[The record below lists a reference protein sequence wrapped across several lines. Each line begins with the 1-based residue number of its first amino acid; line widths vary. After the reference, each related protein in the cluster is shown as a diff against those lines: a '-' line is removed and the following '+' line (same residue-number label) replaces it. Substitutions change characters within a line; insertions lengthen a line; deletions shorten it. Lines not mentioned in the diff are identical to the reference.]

1 MNILKINDVDRRI
14 LTTSFPIIIANIS
27 IPLLGMTDTAVL
39 GHLGDLDVL
48 AGISLGAVIIGAI
61 YWFFGF
67 LRMGLTGLVS
77 QARGQRDPYE
87 VTSLLIRGLSIAFV
101 GGLGLIL
108 LQGILFDTIFFALSA
123 EKAPEDLSRI
133 YMSIRLVSAP
143 AAISL
148 LVMTGWLFGMGR
160 TKEALY
166 LILFINLANILLDL
180 IFVNLLYL
188 GIHGVAYAT
197 IISETM
203 GVFLGVF
210 LCKDYLF
217 GNGFIDKKRIFS
229 KSKWQQFLF
238 LNINIVVR
246 SILLQAV
253 FLSYLFFG
261 TLFGSITLAAN
272 HILFQMT
279 HFSAYA
285 LDGIAFSSE
294 IFVGESIGKRNYDYY
309 QKVIKSCFKL
319 GLIFA
324 IILSIF
330 FMISGLVLINLMT
343 SLEEV
348 RIFCY
353 DYLIWIIIMPIL
365 AVSSFLL
372 DGIFLGA
379 ARGTEIRVAM
389 IQSFLVFC
397 ISAIIFISLFD
408 NQGLWVSIS
417 IFYLARAITLKR
429 YLPKIISLF

>member
-1 MNILKINDVDRRI
+1 
-14 LTTSFPIIIANIS
+14 
-27 IPLLGMTDTAVL
+27 MTDTAVL
-39 GHLGDLDVL
+39 GQLGDLDVL
-48 AGISLGAVIIGAI
+48 AGISLGAVIVGAI

-77 QARGQRDPYE
+77 QARGEGNSYE
-87 VTSLLIRGLSIAFV
+87 INSLLIRGLGIAFV
-101 GGLGLIL
+101 GGLVLIL
-108 LQGILFDTIFFALSA
+108 LQGILFSSIFFALPA
-123 EKAPEDLSRI
+123 EKAPENLARI
-133 YMSIRLVSAP
+133 YMSIRFISAP
-143 AAISL
+143 ASISL

-166 LILFINLANILLDL
+166 LLLSINVANILLDL
-180 IFVNLLYL
+180 IFVNLYHL
-188 GIHGVAYAT
+188 GIQGVAFAT
-197 IISETM
+197 VISELM
-203 GVFLGVF
+203 GFFIGML

-217 GNGFIDKKRIFS
+217 ESGLIDKKRIFS

-238 LNINIVVR
+238 LNVNIVIR
-246 SILLQAV
+246 SVLLQAV

-261 TLFGSITLAAN
+261 TLFGSVTLAAN

-309 QKVIKSCFKL
+309 RKVTKSCFKL

-324 IILSIF
+324 IALSIF
-330 FMISGLVLINLMT
+330 YIISGFSLIKLMT

-353 DYLIWIIIMPIL
+353 NYLIWIIIMPIL

-379 ARGTEIRVAM
+379 ARGTEIRDAM
-389 IQSFLVFC
+389 IQSFVVFC
-397 ISAIIFISLFD
+397 VSAIIFIGLFD
-408 NQGLWVSIS
+408 NQGLWLSIS
-417 IFYLARAITLKR
+417 IFYLARAITLTR
-429 YLPKIISLF
+429 YLPKINSLF